1 MASKEKLKNKV
12 GAGALTALVV
22 GGTIGSGIFG
32 LPSTM
37 TKNGNPKAII
47 IGWIIVGIGMFA
59 LAGVYRDLTMQ
70 QPEIDDGIYGWAKG
84 IFGDLGGFFANY
96 GHGVGD
102 AVGDTSYLVVI
113 FSALGSFGVF
123 GFFGD
128 GTTWWSVLVA
138 SILLWLLTWLVLRG
152 VKSSTLMNDIT
163 TIAKI
168 IPIVVFIV
176 LAILNFNP
184 HIFMAHWASTSVYVP
199 ASHTTAAHWTH
210 ESVFAQSKAVLLSA
224 MWCLVGIESGT
235 IYATRARKTSDV
247 AKATT
252 IGSIIVI
259 IVLVGTAVL
268 SLGLMAPSRISQL
281 HDPSMAGLMAHMTGP
296 WGSWL
301 INICL
306 IVSVVGAL
314 LAWISLCSEELRL
327 PSRGGSATKW
337 LNQLNG
343 EEIPKNAVLT
353 TSCITEAL
361 LLVAG
366 FSSAGYETMLEF
378 ATSLDCV
385 PYLMVS
391 LYACKSVI
399 KGIGFRNRSRGERV
413 RTGVLAALSTLFTAF
428 MVYGAGLQY
437 LLLTAVVWLTGFWF
451 YWKGRQEQG
460 KRMGA
465 GEWSAWIVVAVLA
478 VLGIIGLCTRT
489 MGF

>member
-113 FSALGSFGVF
+113 FSALGAFGVF

-138 SILLWLLTWLVLRG
+138 SILLWLLTGLVLRG

-184 HIFMAHWASTSVYVP
+184 HIFMAHWASTSIYVP

-301 INICL
+301 IDICL

-314 LAWISLCSEELRL
+314 LAWISLCSEE
-327 PSRGGSATKW
+327 
-337 LNQLNG
+337 
-343 EEIPKNAVLT
+343 
-353 TSCITEAL
+353 

-465 GEWSAWIVVAVLA
+465 GEWSTWIIVAVLA